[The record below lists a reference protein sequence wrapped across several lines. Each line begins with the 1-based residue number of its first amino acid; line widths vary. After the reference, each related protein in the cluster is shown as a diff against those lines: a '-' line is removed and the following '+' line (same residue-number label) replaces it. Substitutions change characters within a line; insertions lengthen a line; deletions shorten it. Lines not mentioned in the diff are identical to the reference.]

1 MKKKK
6 IVIDS
11 VFSFISFTN
20 GNKVKFRS
28 GSLSNIIYEISNM
41 VFGSAYNRSGFVALL
56 VPDYQL
62 YAWRGSGSKRFGRSI
77 ATIRREHSPSLFPL
91 LLGFLPPL
99 FPLPLGFLLP
109 LFPLPSSMTRVTV

>member
-41 VFGSAYNRSGFVALL
+41 VSGSAYNRSGFVALL

-77 ATIRREHSPSLFPL
+77 ASLFPL